1 MNLRRCV
8 NYNISCYLS
17 FKESKMIANEAN
29 LDATEVEM
37 KTINHDFRDVDEVQ
51 EEVVRTKR

>member
-1 MNLRRCV
+1 
-8 NYNISCYLS
+8 
-17 FKESKMIANEAN
+17 MIANEAN

-37 KTINHDFRDVDEVQ
+37 KTINHDFRDVEEVQ